1 MTLEDKVHAFRL
13 RVLQRAEE
21 LGNVSAACRE
31 AGISRTL
38 CYRWRKRFARYGID
52 GLHPRR
58 TAVRPG
64 RSVQL
69 DTSKERRIVA
79 MALAWPTWGPQ
90 RVSDQLRME
99 GVVVSPTTVWRA
111 LHRLGLGTR
120 TERLLVLEVHS
131 AKSAGLLTER
141 TRQNL
146 SRRKTRH
153 VQAEKP
159 GELVCI
165 DTFYIGNLKGVGKLW
180 QLTACDAASSFAMA
194 KVVSANNA
202 QEAATF
208 LRDVVAVEVEKA
220 GWKLWRVLTDG
231 GSEFKGQFDVM
242 CRQFG
247 IRHTR
252 TKPRHA
258 WTNGFVERLQGTIL
272 HEHWRIA
279 FRRRYFRRRFQLQAS
294 LLQLRASS
302 PGLPHQGSDTRRD
315 LLGCRPRTP
324 SRGGLM
330 CQHHSGTGHTRPIR
344 ALGHCHDPTSSS
356 DL

>member
-13 RVLQRAEE
+13 HVLHRAQE

-38 CYRWRKRFARYGID
+38 YYRWKKRFTHYGVD

-58 TAVRPG
+58 TATHPG
-64 RSVQL
+64 RPVQL
-69 DTSKERRIVA
+69 DSTKERRIVA

-90 RVSDQLRME
+90 RLSDQLRME
-99 GVVVSPTTVWRA
+99 SIAVSATTVWRA
-111 LHRLGLGTR
+111 LHRLGLGLR
-120 TERLLVLEVHS
+120 IERLLVLEVHS
-131 AKSAGLLTER
+131 AKTAGLLTER

-146 SRRKTRH
+146 SRRKICH
-153 VQAEKP
+153 VEAEKP

-180 QLTACDAASSFAMA
+180 QLTACDAASSDAMA

-202 QEAATF
+202 QEAASF
-208 LRDVVAVEVEKA
+208 LRDVVAVEMEKA

-231 GSEFKGQFDVM
+231 GSEFKGEFDQM
-242 CRQFG
+242 CRQLNV
-247 IRHTR
+247 RHTR

-279 FRRRYFRRRFQLQAS
+279 FRRRYFRRRFQLQVS
-294 LLQLRASS
+294 LDGFLHFYNFER
-302 PGLPHQGSDTRRD
+302 PHQGYRTK
-315 LLGCRPRTP
+315 GRTP
-324 SRGGLM
+324 SEIFWGAVRE
-330 CQHHSGTGHTRPIR
+330 QRHEEE
-344 ALGHCHDPTSSS
+344 
-356 DL
+356 